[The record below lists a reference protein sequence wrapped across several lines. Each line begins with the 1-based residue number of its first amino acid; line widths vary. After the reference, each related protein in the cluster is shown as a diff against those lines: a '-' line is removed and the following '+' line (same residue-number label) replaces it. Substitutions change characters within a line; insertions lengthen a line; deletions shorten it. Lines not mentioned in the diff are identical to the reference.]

1 MKNSLFCVMIII
13 FALLLTTGCVK
24 RVFNE
29 PVTLSTKSIDSRHFT
44 PIDQVSGDYTTGV
57 IILIPIVADPRDIYD
72 ELLDNAK
79 GKGGNAV
86 VDLQLRNRSFWGWI
100 FPPFVFSTMEVEG
113 TAVSIK

>member
-1 MKNSLFCVMIII
+1 MKNSLFCAVIII

-44 PIDQVSGDYTTGV
+44 PTDKVSAEYTEGL
-57 IILIPIVADPRDIYD
+57 IILIPIIADPKDIYD

-86 VDLQLRNRSFWGWI
+86 VDLQLRNKSFWYWM
-100 FPPFVFSTMEVEG
+100 FPPIIFQTTEITG
-113 TAVSIK
+113 TAASIE